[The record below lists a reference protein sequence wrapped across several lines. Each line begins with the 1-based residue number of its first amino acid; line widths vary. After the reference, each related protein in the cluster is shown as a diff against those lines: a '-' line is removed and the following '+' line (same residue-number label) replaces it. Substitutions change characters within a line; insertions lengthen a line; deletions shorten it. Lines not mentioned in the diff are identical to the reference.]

1 MRLKTIL
8 GIGFVFAVF
17 AGAGGLAYA
26 WRFEIAPITTPS
38 PASFDPAI
46 VAKGRNLALI
56 GDCQTCHT
64 APGGRVFAGGLAM
77 PTPFGTIYSTNIT
90 PDRETGI
97 GSWSQEAF
105 TRAMRE
111 GVDREGRHLYPA
123 FPYDHFTLT
132 SDEDIKA
139 LYAYF
144 MTREPVSART
154 PANELPFPINVRL
167 VLAGWKLLFF
177 SQKQLQADPSKDE
190 QWNRGQYLV
199 EGLGHC
205 GACHTPRNLMGA
217 EVQSRSFE
225 GSQVEGWLAYSL
237 GRASKAPIPWTAE
250 ALETY
255 LAVGF
260 HPDHGVA
267 RGPMAPVTD
276 NLSRV
281 PREEV
286 AAMAAY
292 LASLGPASTPASKP
306 ITVAQPSLA
315 QSAGLQIA
323 TLPQQPEAGAR
334 LYNGACASCHDAGR
348 SLPLGA
354 VSLGVS
360 TALAGEG
367 PDNLVKLIVNGISAV
382 GSAKAPIMP
391 GFGAVM
397 TDEQITAL
405 VRHLRR
411 DVAGR
416 PDWPTLE
423 KALQEARADH
433 ALGQAK

>member
-8 GIGFVFAVF
+8 GIGIALAVS
-17 AGAGGLAYA
+17 AGAGALAYA
-26 WRFEIAPITTPS
+26 WRFEIAPIETPA
-38 PASFDPAI
+38 PASFDAAT

-64 APGGRVFAGGLAM
+64 TPGGRIFAGGLAM

-90 PDRETGI
+90 PDRGTGI

-105 TRAMRE
+105 ARAMRE

-123 FPYDHFTLT
+123 FPYDHFMLT
-132 SDEDIKA
+132 SDQDLEA
-139 LYAYF
+139 LYAFF
-144 MTREPVSART
+144 MTREAVSAPT
-154 PANELPFPINVRL
+154 PANELPFPINIRL

-177 SQKQLQADPSKDE
+177 SQRRLQPDLANDA
-190 QWNRGQYLV
+190 QWNRGRYLV

-217 EVQSRSFE
+217 EVQSRAFE
-225 GSQVEGWLAYSL
+225 GARVEGWLAYGL
-237 GRASKAPIPWTAE
+237 GKASKAPLPWTAQ

-255 LAVGF
+255 LAEGS

-276 NLSRV
+276 NLSLV

-292 LASLGPASTPASKP
+292 IAALAPAGAPVAKP
-306 ITVAQPSLA
+306 TGVAQPALA

-323 TLPQQPEAGAR
+323 TPPDMPGAGAR
-334 LYNGACASCHDAGR
+334 LYASACASCHDAGR
-348 SLPLGA
+348 SPPLGA
-354 VSLGVS
+354 VSLAAS

-367 PDNLVKLIVNGISAV
+367 PENLVKLVLNGIPAA
-382 GSAKAPIMP
+382 GGAKAPIMP

-397 TDEQITAL
+397 TDEQIAAL
-405 VRHLRR
+405 VKHLRSQ
-411 DVAGR
+411 VATR
-416 PDWPTLE
+416 PDWPD
-423 KALQEARADH
+423 LQKVLREARGELAPD
-433 ALGQAK
+433 QAK

>member
-1 MRLKTIL
+1 
-8 GIGFVFAVF
+8 
-17 AGAGGLAYA
+17 
-26 WRFEIAPITTPS
+26 
-38 PASFDPAI
+38 
-46 VAKGRNLALI
+46 
-56 GDCQTCHT
+56 
-64 APGGRVFAGGLAM
+64 M

-97 GSWSQEAF
+97 GAWSREAF

-132 SDEDIKA
+132 SDQDLKA

-144 MTREPVSART
+144 MTREAVRAPA

-177 SQKQLQADPSKDE
+177 SQKRLQPDTAKDE
-190 QWNRGQYLV
+190 QWNRGRYLV

-217 EVQSRSFE
+217 EVQSRVFE
-225 GSQVEGWLAYSL
+225 GAPIEGWRAYAL
-237 GRASKAPIPWTAE
+237 GKASKAPMPWAAE

-255 LAVGF
+255 LAEGF

-267 RGPMAPVTD
+267 RGPMTAVTD

-292 LASLGPASTPASKP
+292 IASLGPAGTPVSKP
-306 ITVAQPSLA
+306 IAVAQPSLA

-323 TLPQQPEAGAR
+323 TLPGQSGAGAG
-334 LYNGACASCHDAGR
+334 LYASACASCHDAGR
-348 SLPLGA
+348 NLPLGA
-354 VSLGVS
+354 VPLAAS

-367 PDNLVKLIVNGISAV
+367 PENLVKLVLKGIPASGSAV
-382 GSAKAPIMP
+382 APIMP

-397 TDEQITAL
+397 TDEQIAAL
-405 VRHLRR
+405 VKHLRR
-411 DVAGR
+411 QVAGR
-416 PDWPTLE
+416 PDWPDLL
-423 KALQEARADH
+423 KVLREARAEPASH
-433 ALGQAK
+433 QAK